1 MAKPKFVKFE
11 VPKELAEKVY
21 EALTVAKTGGKVRR
35 GVNEVTKAIE
45 RGIAKLVI
53 IAEDV
58 TPEEVVMHLPLI
70 CDEKKIPCVYV
81 PSKQELGRSSGI
93 SVPTSSIAIVEA
105 GDSKDI
111 VEEIIKKVE
120 GLKK

>member
-11 VPKELAEKVY
+11 VPKELADKVY
-21 EALTVAKTGGKVRR
+21 EAATLAKANGKVRI

-58 TPEEVVMHLPLI
+58 TPEEVVMHLPVL
-70 CDEKKIPCVYV
+70 CDEKKIACIYV
-81 PSKQELGRSSGI
+81 PSKDELGRSSGI
-93 SVPTSSIAIVEA
+93 SVPTSSIAIVEL
-105 GDSKDI
+105 GDSKKF
-111 VEEIIKKVE
+111 VEEIVKKIE
-120 GLKK
+120 ELKK

>member
-1 MAKPKFVKFE
+1 
-11 VPKELAEKVY
+11 
-21 EALTVAKTGGKVRR
+21 VAKTGGKVRR